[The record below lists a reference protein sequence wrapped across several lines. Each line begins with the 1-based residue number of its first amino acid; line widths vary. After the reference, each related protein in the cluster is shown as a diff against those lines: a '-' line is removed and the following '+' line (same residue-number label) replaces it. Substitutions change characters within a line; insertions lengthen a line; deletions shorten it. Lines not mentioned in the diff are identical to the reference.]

1 MNYPN
6 NAPSLRKIHERNNRG
21 FEKIEMFNSLNEKI
35 MPQTIHAMHDLSPYM
50 KTSKLKLPVKSTLL
64 TVLLS
69 TLAFIFTKSVVR
81 VLSKRVSFIENMSEN
96 TSYVVEAVMYA
107 VILCITISLSIGINF
122 MKKNART

>member
-1 MNYPN
+1 
-6 NAPSLRKIHERNNRG
+6 
-21 FEKIEMFNSLNEKI
+21 MFNSLNEKI